1 MTSHFTFTSLIS
13 SIVKWGYTIYSTGLL
28 WGSNNMCK
36 GLSTR
41 LDTSLPFNNYYSLNA
56 NLHGYKQ
63 THRKH
68 IVLWEQIKLGDK
80 NKKLQ
85 ILISHFSLVAYKLVD
100 NDVHKFL
107 SQITFAYI
115 AIYLTTQMHRVKVS
129 GFILEKYGKL
139 PPKLCYLK
147 LGNQDV
153 KGGCHGTMNKIY
165 HLPTSSDFR

>member
-56 NLHGYKQ
+56 NLHGYNQ

-68 IVLWEQIKLGDK
+68 TVLWEQIKLGGQDQK
-80 NKKLQ
+80 APNTNLSLLIGSIQTCRQWCPQ
-85 ILISHFSLVAYKLVD
+85 IIPIENYICIYYYLFNHTNAPCE
-100 NDVHKFL
+100 
-107 SQITFAYI
+107 SQWFHTREIWEAAPQVMI
-115 AIYLTTQMHRVKVS
+115 
-129 GFILEKYGKL
+129 
-139 PPKLCYLK
+139 PKAWK
-147 LGNQDV
+147 LGCQRWAPW
-153 KGGCHGTMNKIY
+153 Y
-165 HLPTSSDFR
+165 YE